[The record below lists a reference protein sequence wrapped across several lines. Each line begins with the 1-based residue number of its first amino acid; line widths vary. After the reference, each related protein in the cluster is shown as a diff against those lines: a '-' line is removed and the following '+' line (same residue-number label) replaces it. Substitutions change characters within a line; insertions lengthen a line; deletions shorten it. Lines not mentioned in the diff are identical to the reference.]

1 VAHGRQKYMNTD
13 KDRQA
18 NKGEQS
24 NSQEK
29 DIQDFRLAPGN
40 QHGGHSLSV
49 VGDIAKHH

>member
-1 VAHGRQKYMNTD
+1 MAHGRQEYMNTD
-13 KDRQA
+13 KDRQT
-18 NKGEQS
+18 NKGEKA

-40 QHGGHSLSV
+40 QHGGHSLSA